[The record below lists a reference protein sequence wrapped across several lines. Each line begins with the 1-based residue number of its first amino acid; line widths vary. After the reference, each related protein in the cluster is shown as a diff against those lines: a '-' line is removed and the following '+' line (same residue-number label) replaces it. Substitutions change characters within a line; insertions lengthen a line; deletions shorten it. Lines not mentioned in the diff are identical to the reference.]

1 MAGQPSSRAERLAR
15 HLIRLAC
22 LRLSGETR
30 EDRYREW
37 AAELHA
43 ILADPET
50 SSRTRRN
57 ARALLYAADQN
68 RGARRL
74 GRATRDPMPRPPFRA
89 RARKLLQTET
99 PGARILVVTVL
110 TLISQT
116 GDWIFMPHGILF
128 VTTAAVGVS
137 CYVWTVARFKR
148 ESRPHFLQDP
158 EDRRR

>member
-57 ARALLYAADQN
+57 ARALLYAADKTGVPAASAG
-68 RGARRL
+68 RLATRCHARRS
-74 GRATRDPMPRPPFRA
+74 GRARGNSCRQRRPA
-89 RARKLLQTET
+89 
-99 PGARILVVTVL
+99 
-110 TLISQT
+110 
-116 GDWIFMPHGILF
+116 
-128 VTTAAVGVS
+128 
-137 CYVWTVARFKR
+137 R
-148 ESRPHFLQDP
+148 ESSS
-158 EDRRR
+158 